1 MNYEQKYKEALER
14 VNRMVSDG
22 HLFVETAEEYFPE
35 LKESEDERIP
45 KLLHKL
51 LCSEVTAEQFEKHG
65 LTVDTALYWLEKQ
78 SEQKPF
84 DYENATIIQKDFAP
98 KSDLEAIDE
107 EKVDNV
113 NKLKVGD
120 NVRITCH
127 SRSKVEQEL
136 YNQKVGIIRAIW
148 DLKKNPY
155 GNIVVVVNGFEDC
168 FLEDE
173 LELVEDNQEPK
184 FKVGDWVL
192 NSVCY
197 PIRITSIDGDMYS
210 FSDGTAMSISF
221 IDNNYHIWT
230 IADAKDGD
238 VLVTKENKRP
248 FIFKGLLD
256 SNHPN
261 CPVAH
266 CGIVSG
272 SRFLIYWW
280 TDVEVCPATKE
291 QRDLL
296 FQKMKEAGY
305 EWNDKEKELKK
316 IKQETDNNY
325 E

>member
-35 LKESEDERIP
+35 LKESEDEKIRKTIIENL
-45 KLLHKL
+45 KGNMYRTDADYELLNKQI
-51 LCSEVTAEQFEKHG
+51 A
-65 LTVDTALYWLEKQ
+65 WLEKQ
-78 SEQKPF
+78 GETLDRDKLT
-84 DYENATIIQKDFAP
+84 ENLPVCEKE
-98 KSDLEAIDE
+98 EAIDE

-113 NKLKVGD
+113 NKV
-120 NVRITCH
+120 
-127 SRSKVEQEL
+127 
-136 YNQKVGIIRAIW
+136 
-148 DLKKNPY
+148 
-155 GNIVVVVNGFEDC
+155 
-168 FLEDE
+168 
-173 LELVEDNQEPK
+173 EPK
-184 FKVGDWVL
+184 FKVGDWVV
-192 NSVCY
+192 NNK
-197 PIRITSIDGDMYS
+197 P
-210 FSDGTAMSISF
+210 
-221 IDNNYHIWT
+221 NNYARFIQILEIVNVQGRERYRISRDIHNDEDIVEFDYIEKHYHKFDIT
-230 IADAKDGD
+230 NAKDGD
-238 VLVTKENKRP
+238 VLVTKEDKRP

-256 SNHPN
+256 SKHPN

-266 CGIVSG
+266 CGIVSE